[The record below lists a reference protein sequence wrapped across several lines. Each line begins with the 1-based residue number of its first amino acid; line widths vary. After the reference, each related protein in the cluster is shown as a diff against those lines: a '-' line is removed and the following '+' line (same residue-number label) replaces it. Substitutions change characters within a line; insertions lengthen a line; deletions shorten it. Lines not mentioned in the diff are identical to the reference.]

1 MKALVIDDEP
11 HVRTPLVASIRLAG
25 YEQIDAA
32 ATGEEALGF
41 ALQTSYDLVTV
52 DLQLPGVGGLEILSV
67 LRGLAPHS
75 VIAII
80 SAYTGRITD
89 EDTKY
94 ADLVLSKPFQVETIR
109 TIARFAGEMAERRTA
124 LRALGNS
131 PDAADEEG

>member
-11 HVRTPLVASIRLAG
+11 DVRIPLVASIKLAG
-25 YEQIDAA
+25 YNQVDTA

-41 ALQTSYDLVTV
+41 VLRTCYDLITV
-52 DLQLPGVGGLEILSV
+52 DLQMPDISGLDILTV
-67 LRGLAPHS
+67 LRGSAPHS
-75 VIAII
+75 VIVII
-80 SAYTGRITD
+80 SAYTERIS
-89 EDTKY
+89 EEQVKH